1 VLAPQCWHLSAGAGT
16 SVQVLASQCRC
27 WHLSAGAGTSVLAPQ
42 CKCWHLSAGAG
53 TSVQLLAP
61 QCTSVL
67 APQCWHLSANAGP
80 SVLPPQCHFSRNG
93 AGCVDTASLAF
104 HSHLGGEGLLGA
116 ATQVLLPR
124 TTLDVSTLPV

>member
-1 VLAPQCWHLSAGAGT
+1 MHFSAGTSVNFSAGTSVHFSAGTSVYFGAGT
-16 SVQVLASQCRC
+16 SVQVLAPQCRC
-27 WHLSAGAGTSVLAPQ
+27 WHLSAGAGI
-42 CKCWHLSAGAG
+42 
-53 TSVQLLAP
+53 SVQ
-61 QCTSVL
+61 VL